1 MKILNSCHLIYYKNS
16 YLHQCYIGNRQRAHI
31 LRGVIEVSSTRD
43 RCLFETIIF
52 LTHFQFLDLFCCQS
66 LTSSAVQS
74 TPHTYTV
81 NRSSQQC
88 PSTENRDHIPSK
100 IKMII
105 SLFYKKITK
114 KNGLLHYIYDFFFKL
129 YTV

>member
-88 PSTENRDHIPSK
+88 PSTENRDHLPSK

-105 SLFYKKITK
+105 SLFYKKDNKEKWFIT
-114 KNGLLHYIYDFFFKL
+114 LHLWFFLKL